1 MSASSRASAPS
12 PSDPELRSS
21 PSCETFSSASS
32 SSPLPS
38 FSAADSSPHWPS
50 TPLGLSAF
58 AEAREAPP
66 GLLPQ
71 PGSPPTQALL
81 APLAHSTALPAPS
94 SAIPSLSSFS
104 ASALAPRVWGRQA
117 YAPLTQEAC
126 EETEPPAGAGGAA
139 SGDDAQTTGD
149 AGAADPDEALA
160 ASGRA
165 FGATPRGSASRE
177 RHARSPQQRH
187 SRHARR
193 GLGRERAE
201 DWGAARHRLTDSRD
215 GGASDRGLSSQD
227 RKKGD
232 TMNWR
237 NNPPCSSA
245 GYEAA
250 VEDAPLVTSLSS
262 RRGLCA
268 EDGNCLQQFCAWL
281 GRFCCGVTPQYRE
294 RLLYLD
300 GRTVPRYFPSNAIK
314 NTKYNFFTFLPIV
327 LLQQFKFFFNFFYL
341 AVALAQLVP
350 LLQVGPLFTYLAP
363 LAFVQFVTI
372 AKEAYDDY
380 KRYVR
385 DKEMNEQGYKR
396 LTHEG
401 LHDVAAAQIE
411 VGHIIQIEANQRV
424 PADVVFLRT
433 TDKAGSCFIRTDQ
446 LDGETDWKLRRA
458 VHCTQRLSSASDLC
472 RASGW
477 CHAEAPRQD
486 IDEFLGRFVLTHAP
500 ALGSAPTPLS
510 VFSGEDPAC
519 SSCLNSAGEAVEKK
533 RGSKRDDAEPLTI
546 ALHDGSGREAEG
558 QPVVEGLTLDNV
570 LWANTV
576 VASGSVLGLAIYTG
590 KETRAAMNASQPA
603 MKVGQ
608 FDLEVNV
615 MSKILFGILAL
626 LAFVLVALRRLEGI
640 WPVYFLRFVLL
651 LSSIIPISLQVNLVM
666 AKTLYSIFIMRDRK
680 MKDTL
685 VRTSTLPEELGRIDF
700 LFSDKTGTLTQNE
713 MRFKRL
719 HIGRAVF
726 AEEEVEELK
735 AFLKNFYLSRPSGA
749 SSAGPAAAAE
759 GERRDGRDREGG
771 RRGEIAFAAVEAVR
785 ALSLCHNVTP
795 VQDSDKPI
803 TFQAAS
809 PDEVA
814 LVTFAR
820 DMGVKLVH
828 RDEHSIFLEVPGGER
843 LEYTV
848 LTCFPFSS
856 ESKRMGII
864 LREVA
869 TQRIFFLVKGA
880 EAVMIPRLQPKGSH
894 WLQEECDNFARQGLR
909 TIVLAQKELEEA
921 EYELFASRYAAARAA
936 MTERHA
942 RCRREIERLE
952 QDLKLLGLTG
962 VEDKLQHDV
971 PATLESLRHA
981 GVKVWMLTGDK
992 VETATCIAV
1001 SAGLKARQHSL
1012 TILSSQEIVTLSQT
1026 QEALERFAM
1035 GPSESVLVVDG
1046 RVLGCALQHFPH
1058 YFIRVAAQAPAVVCC
1073 RCSPTQK
1080 ADVVRLVKKFTGRR
1094 TCAVGDGG
1102 NDVSMIQAADVGIGL
1117 VGKEGRQASLAADFS
1132 ITQFSYL
1139 RRLLLWHGRNSY
1151 QRSAKLAQFVI
1162 HRGLIIAFIQ
1172 VIFSAIFYFIP
1183 LAIFQGWLQVGYATY
1198 YTMAPVFSLVLD
1210 EELPENVVFMFPEL
1224 YQTLKNGRVLSVK
1237 TFFGWV
1243 WKSIYQAAVVMMGA
1257 IALFEN
1263 SFMNIVSITFTALIL
1278 AELLNV
1284 ASEIQTWHPLMIASE
1299 ICTVTIYIFSMFIL
1313 RSYFDIAFIMTL
1325 AFWAKVS
1332 AVTLV
1337 CWVPI
1342 QVFKAVKKT
1351 LQPPQHAKL
1360 ASL

>member
-1 MSASSRASAPS
+1 MNAPLRPAPDLPVDYCLLSAIDA
-12 PSDPELRSS
+12 SS
-21 PSCETFSSASS
+21 PSSTSSSSCSSSAS
-32 SSPLPS
+32 P
-38 FSAADSSPHWPS
+38 
-50 TPLGLSAF
+50 
-58 AEAREAPP
+58 
-66 GLLPQ
+66 
-71 PGSPPTQALL
+71 
-81 APLAHSTALPAPS
+81 
-94 SAIPSLSSFS
+94 LSSFPS
-104 ASALAPRVWGRQA
+104 AFPASVAPRALGRRREEAACTGRRGVLASERPSRKRDSTRYRPLGCEHGDLRAVKGVETHTQA
-117 YAPLTQEAC
+117 SEDEVVMSNERTMEWDH
-126 EETEPPAGAGGAA
+126 PPAVSSADYEEAV
-139 SGDDAQTTGD
+139 DDAPVLRSL
-149 AGAADPDEALA
+149 AG
-160 ASGRA
+160 
-165 FGATPRGSASRE
+165 
-177 RHARSPQQRH
+177 
-187 SRHARR
+187 RR
-193 GLGRERAE
+193 GI
-201 DWGAARHRLTDSRD
+201 
-215 GGASDRGLSSQD
+215 
-227 RKKGD
+227 
-232 TMNWR
+232 
-237 NNPPCSSA
+237 
-245 GYEAA
+245 
-250 VEDAPLVTSLSS
+250 
-262 RRGLCA
+262 CA
-268 EDGNCLQQFCAWL
+268 EDGNCLQRFCAWFS
-281 GRFCCGVTPQYRE
+281 RMCCGVQPQYRE

-300 GRTVPRYFPSNAIK
+300 GRTIPQYFPSNAIK
-314 NTKYNFFTFLPIV
+314 NTKYNIFTFLPMV
-327 LLQQFKFFFNFFYL
+327 LLQQFKFFFNLFYL
-341 AVALAQLVP
+341 AVALAQLLP

-363 LAFVQFVTI
+363 LVFVQFVTI

-385 DKEMNEQGYKR
+385 DREMNEQGYKR
-396 LTHEG
+396 LTPEG
-401 LHDVAAAQIE
+401 PKDVAAAQIE

-424 PADVVFLRT
+424 PADVIFLRT
-433 TDKAGSCFIRTDQ
+433 TDKSGSCFIRTDQ

-458 VHCTQRLSSASDLC
+458 VHCTQRLSSPSDLC

-477 CHAEAPRQD
+477 CHVEAPRQD
-486 IDEFLGRFVLTHAP
+486 IDEFMGKFVLTHAP
-500 ALGSAPTPLS
+500 SPSSPLT
-510 VFSGEDPAC
+510 VFSGED
-519 SSCLNSAGEAVEKK
+519 SSLVEGGETEGESRLEAGGLEGGRAKREKTEKK
-533 RGSKRDDAEPLTI
+533 RGGDEEQLTVST
-546 ALHDGSGREAEG
+546 HDGRGSRDGE
-558 QPVVEGLTLDNV
+558 QPIVEGLTLDNV

-590 KETRAAMNASQPA
+590 KETRATMNASQA
-603 MKVGQ
+603 TMKVGQ
-608 FDLEVNV
+608 FDLEVNL
-615 MSKILFGILAL
+615 MSKVLFGILAL

-640 WPVYFLRFVLL
+640 WPIYFLRFVLL

-680 MKDTL
+680 IKDTL
-685 VRTSTLPEELGRIDF
+685 VRTSTLPEELGRVDF
-700 LFSDKTGTLTQNE
+700 LLSDKTGTLTQNE
-713 MRFKRL
+713 MCFKRL
-719 HIGRAVF
+719 HIGRAMF
-726 AEEEVEELK
+726 AEEGLQELK
-735 AFLKNFYLSRPSGA
+735 TFLENHFLRSHAVSPSDN
-749 SSAGPAAAAE
+749 GPPA
-759 GERRDGRDREGG
+759 GRDRGREEIGG
-771 RRGEIAFAAVEAVR
+771 RRGEVAHAAVEAVR

-795 VQDSDKPI
+795 VKEGDSQI
-803 TFQAAS
+803 IFQAAS

-814 LVTFAR
+814 LVSFAR

-828 RDEHSIFLEVPGGER
+828 RDEHCIRLEVPGGAT

-869 TQRIFFLVKGA
+869 TQKIFFFVKGA

-909 TIVLAQKELEEA
+909 TIVLAHKELDEA
-921 EYELFASRYAAARAA
+921 QYELFASRYAAARAA
-936 MTERHA
+936 MTDRQA
-942 RCRREIERLE
+942 RVRREIERLE
-952 QDLKLLGLTG
+952 EDLKLLGLTG
-962 VEDKLQHDV
+962 VEDKLQNDV
-971 PATLESLRHA
+971 PATLEALRHA

-1012 TILSSQEIVTLSQT
+1012 TILSSQDIRTPSQT

-1058 YFIRVAAQAPAVVCC
+1058 YFVRVAAQAPAVVCC

-1080 ADVVRLVKKFTGRR
+1080 AEVVRYVKKFTGRR
-1094 TCAVGDGG
+1094 ACAVGDGG
-1102 NDVSMIQAADVGIGL
+1102 NDVSMIQAADVGIGI

-1132 ITQFSYL
+1132 ITQFAHL

-1210 EELPENVVFMFPEL
+1210 VELPENVVFMFPEL

-1299 ICTVTIYIFSMFIL
+1299 ICTVMIYIFSMFIL
-1313 RSYFDIAFIMTL
+1313 RSYFDITFIMTL
-1325 AFWAKVS
+1325 TFWAKVS

-1337 CWVPI
+1337 SWVPI
-1342 QVFKAVKKT
+1342 QIFKAVKKT